1 MNTKQNIM
9 EHLKELTGEQDSEL
23 LLSLYT
29 EYRRSVLEKMTL
41 MKEALPT
48 ADFGVLYNYS
58 HALKGM
64 SEISGFQEMWEHA
77 ANFVAAT
84 KAEDIA
90 TCKAEYEKMAE
101 LSLTLE
107 E

>member
-1 MNTKQNIM
+1 MSAKQHII

-23 LLSLYT
+23 ILSLYT
-29 EYRRSVLEKMTL
+29 EYRCSALEKLSL
-41 MKEALPT
+41 MKDALPK
-48 ADFGVLYNYS
+48 ADFGALYSYS

-64 SEISGFQEMWEHA
+64 SEISGYQEMREHA

-101 LSLTLE
+101 LSSALE